1 MQKKPVNVL
10 LQRGMLEISHNL
22 AMPLTLAMLPEK
34 VTPMIW
40 VLAGLATSL
49 LLAMLP
55 MLVLEQVL
63 LGISIMHTHMVWAQ
77 ELLPPICTIVAT
89 TTKNASWPTKQVFQ
103 VNANPQW

>member
-1 MQKKPVNVL
+1 
-10 LQRGMLEISHNL
+10 MLEISHNL

-34 VTPMIW
+34 VTSLR
-40 VLAGLATSL
+40 LAGLATSL

-55 MLVLEQVL
+55 MLVLEQVRL
-63 LGISIMHTHMVWAQ
+63 LGGVSITMHTHLFWAQ

>member
-22 AMPLTLAMLPEK
+22 AMPLTLAMLPDK
-34 VTPMIW
+34 VTPIIW

-63 LGISIMHTHMVWAQ
+63 LGDFMDTPMLWAQ

>member
-1 MQKKPVNVL
+1 MHIEPVNVL
-10 LQRGMLEISHNL
+10 LQRGMLEISRNL

-63 LGISIMHTHMVWAQ
+63 LGYFMDTPGLWAQ

-89 TTKNASWPTKQVFQ
+89 TTKNASWPTKQVFR
-103 VNANPQW
+103 VNANPQR